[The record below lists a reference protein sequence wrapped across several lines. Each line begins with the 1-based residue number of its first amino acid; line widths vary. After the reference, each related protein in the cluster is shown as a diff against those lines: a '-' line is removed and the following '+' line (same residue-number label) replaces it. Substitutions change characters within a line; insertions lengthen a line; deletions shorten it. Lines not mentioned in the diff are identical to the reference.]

1 MSSPVI
7 VPIISALLACALIYV
22 IALRRHGLPQK
33 EEERAQIS
41 VLMERLAGRERQLDE
56 RDEAIRIL
64 RGTELGLTEELR
76 RAEREN
82 STLKERLNHQLDALE
97 HAKTEMRA
105 EFEKTA
111 KEVLRGSGETFLNLA
126 EAKLRGQQESAT
138 GELNTKKAEIEGL
151 INPMATALNTLDEK
165 VRNLKQSE
173 EGLLHETQQLSR
185 ALRESKYRGNWGE
198 LQLKRIAELAGMLE
212 RCDFYLQEKVVTDE
226 NRRLYPDMTARLP
239 NDRVIVVD
247 SKVSLDAYK
256 EAVNAIDP
264 EVYKQK
270 LLDHAKGIRKRVA
283 DLSGKEYRSHVDA
296 SADFVV
302 YFIPGESFFSA
313 ALAADPELLEY
324 AAERNVILASPTT
337 LLTLLRAVALGWQQL
352 SIAKN
357 ADAIK
362 ETSLVIYGKLAGLY
376 EDLIDLGNRLKAA
389 GECYDDIVTKV
400 EGRGGVFSS
409 ARKLRDLGIGEKY
422 LEDGKKGE
430 IRSVGLTLRP
440 LEADDWQP
448 LLALAAEAE
457 NAPQ

>member
-1 MSSPVI
+1 MSSPLPYLI
-7 VPIISALLACALIYV
+7 AILLSATLASLV
-22 IALRRHGLPQK
+22 THFVHSQREHGPDQ
-33 EEERAQIS
+33 
-41 VLMERLAGRERQLDE
+41 
-56 RDEAIRIL
+56 
-64 RGTELGLTEELR
+64 TEEVG
-76 RAEREN
+76 N
-82 STLKERLNHQLDALE
+82 LKGLLTGRDQQIKDRDQRIAALE
-97 HAKTEMRA
+97 A
-105 EFEKTA
+105 EKTA
-111 KEVLRGSGETFLNLA
+111 LQANLTAALKENSGLEKSLSAKGSALEETARAMKVVFAAAAETALKGSGETFLTLA
-126 EAKLRGQQESAT
+126 EAKLRGQQETAS

-151 INPMATALNTLDEK
+151 INPMTDLLSKLDEK
-165 VRNLKQSE
+165 VRSLKQSE
-173 EGLLHETQQLSR
+173 EGLLHETQQLSK
-185 ALRESKYRGNWGE
+185 ALKESKYRGNWGE

-256 EAVNAIDP
+256 EAVNAVDP
-264 EVYKQK
+264 EIYKQK
-270 LLDHAKGIRKRVA
+270 LLDHAKGIRKRIV
-283 DLSGKEYRSHVDA
+283 DLNSKEYRSHVDD

-313 ALAADPELLEY
+313 ALASDPELLEY

-362 ETSLVIYGKLAGLY
+362 EASLVIYGKLAGLY

-389 GECYDDIVTKV
+389 GGCYDDIVTKI
-400 EGRGGVFSS
+400 EGRGGVFAV
-409 ARKLRDLGIGEKY
+409 ARKLRDLGIGDRY

-430 IRSVGLTLRP
+430 IGSLGLTLRP
-440 LEADDWQP
+440 LEAEDWQP
-448 LLALAAEAE
+448 LALAAEADKVT
-457 NAPQ
+457 Q